1 MYCAYGTGRI
11 DLVDCSFFRTKKDV
25 AIGNMA
31 TSKTDMFIYSESA
44 G

>member
-25 AIGNMA
+25 TICNMA
-31 TSKTDMFIYSESA
+31 ISKTGTFIYSESA